1 MGSRN
6 SLERVIWFD
15 QQVRAK
21 RYPNATKLAK
31 HFGVTPRTAA
41 REIEN
46 MRDRLDCPL
55 QYDSSRKGYYYTEDT
70 CPLPSIYLTTEE
82 LTALIMARNFLAD
95 ISGGAI
101 GSEIE
106 NISQKINKVL
116 NRFVGDEWTI
126 DNALSFRLSS
136 HAPAPGS
143 VIKPVLNACLK
154 HRRIQFTYF
163 SPAHNTSES
172 RTVDPYHLLNYMG
185 TWHLIGYCHLR
196 GALRDFNLMRMSDVQ
211 ILDEEFVP
219 RNNFDVH
226 EHFERSFGIYK
237 KEDADDLTDVRI
249 RFNPKRALW
258 AKGRIWHHQQKEAE
272 LPDGSLE
279 VTFPVAHFAEVMME
293 ILKYGSE
300 VEVLEP
306 PELRKL
312 VISELDKARQVYAAR
327 KSNK

>member
-1 MGSRN
+1 MW
-6 SLERVIWFD
+6 VIIARRLT
-15 QQVRAK
+15 VRAK

-31 HFGVTPRTAA
+31 HFGFTTRTAA

-46 MRDRLDCPL
+46 MRSRLDCPL
-55 QYDSSRKGYYYTEDT
+55 QYDSSHKGYYYTDDT

-101 GSEIE
+101 GDEIE
-106 NISQKINKVL
+106 NIAQKINKVL

-126 DNALSFRLSS
+126 DNALSFRVSS

-143 VIKPVLNACLK
+143 VIKHVLSACLK
-154 HRRIQFTYF
+154 KRRIQFTYF
-163 SPAHNTSES
+163 SPAHNSHET
-172 RTVDPYHLLNYMG
+172 RKVDPYHLLNYMG
-185 TWHLIGYCHLR
+185 SWHLIGYCHLR
-196 GALRDFNLMRMSDVQ
+196 GALRDFNLMRLKDLQ

-219 RNNFDVH
+219 RGNFDIH

-237 KEDADDLTDVRI
+237 NEDADDLTDVTI

-258 AKGRIWHHQQKEAE
+258 AKGRIWHKQQKEKE

-293 ILKYGSE
+293 VLKYGGD
-300 VEVLEP
+300 VEVIEP
-306 PELRKL
+306 AELRNMVKK
-312 VISELDKARQVYAAR
+312 EAEKTCQVYKGKSQR
-327 KSNK
+327 KK